1 MLLEG
6 KTAVITG
13 GNRGIGKA
21 ILERIAAQGAS
32 VFALIRKERPE
43 FTEYCSALKEAYQV
57 EIQLVYADF
66 SSEDEVTAAAKA
78 ILKTKRRIDI
88 LVNNI
93 GVAAPQRMLAMT
105 PMSVVRESFQI
116 NVFSSLLFT
125 QLIGKSMMRSRQ
137 GSVIFLSS
145 SAAFDGGSNIE
156 YSAGKAALVG
166 AVRRLAVELG
176 SFGIRV
182 NALAPGLT
190 DTDMGGITSEEVKAI
205 AVSRNVMKRLG
216 KPEEIADAAVFLA
229 SDLSRF
235 ITGQTLRVDGGL
247 L

>member
-1 MLLEG
+1 M
-6 KTAVITG
+6 
-13 GNRGIGKA
+13 
-21 ILERIAAQGAS
+21 
-32 VFALIRKERPE
+32 
-43 FTEYCSALKEAYQV
+43 
-57 EIQLVYADF
+57 
-66 SSEDEVTAAAKA
+66 
-78 ILKTKRRIDI
+78 
-88 LVNNI
+88 
-93 GVAAPQRMLAMT
+93 
-105 PMSVVRESFQI
+105 
-116 NVFSSLLFT
+116 
-125 QLIGKSMMRSRQ
+125 
-137 GSVIFLSS
+137 SS

-176 SFGIRV
+176 SFGVRV